1 MKMFLEGMMQIKR
14 PHTLMMRHAFTLIE
28 LLVVIAIIAILV
40 ALLLPAVQQA
50 REAARRTSCKNNL
63 KQLGTALHNHLD
75 THGSFPPGYTNYDES
90 GNRFRTGGWQT
101 SPSVNEMGFNWVCM
115 IFPFMEQ
122 PGLHDQIVACNED
135 RNGTDASASNTH
147 NPSDHCEHSAAFG
160 HIGREQLKF
169 MLCPSHPAIRENFS
183 NGAYGLEA
191 LAKGT
196 YAASWGTGNMLAWED
211 RRTAGAF
218 GCNYDK
224 GGNASVM
231 PKDGGS
237 GDRFQHHMGNSDS
250 DFVDGM
256 SNTVLLSELRVYDS
270 AKDLRGTWMNPGM
283 GATIFSALNGPNSRV
298 NDIIASCDTAIDTAD
313 VMYCGSVEITDD
325 ETVTSAARSHHQGGV
340 NASLADASVRFISEN
355 IDLGVWHA
363 LNTIRNED
371 VVGEY

>member
-1 MKMFLEGMMQIKR
+1 MQIKR

-75 THGSFPPGYTNYDES
+75 THGSFPPGYVNYDES
-90 GNRFRTGGWQT
+90 GNRYRTGGWQV
-101 SPSVNEMGFNWVCM
+101 SVNEMGFNWVCN

-135 RNGTDASASNTH
+135 MLGDSSDHTA

-183 NGAYGLEA
+183 NGTYGLEA

-196 YAASWGTGNMLAWED
+196 YAASWGTSNMLSWED
-211 RRTAGAF
+211 KRTRGAF
-218 GCNYDK
+218 GCYYVSQNDI
-224 GGNASVM
+224 APAV
-231 PKDGGS
+231 GGS
-237 GDRFQHHMGNSDS
+237 GDGFQAGNGNSDA

-270 AKDLRGTWMNPGM
+270 ATDLRGTWMNPGM
-283 GATIFSALNGPNSRV
+283 GATIFSAQNGPNSRV
-298 NDIIASCDTAIDTAD
+298 NDIIASCDTSIDSND
-313 VMYCGSVEITDD
+313 ILYCGSTEITDD
-325 ETVTSAARSHHQGGV
+325 ETVTASARSYHQGGV
-340 NASLADASVRFISEN
+340 NATLADASVRFISEN

>member
-1 MKMFLEGMMQIKR
+1 MKMFLESMMQIKR

-75 THGSFPPGYTNYDES
+75 THGSFPPGYVNYDES
-90 GNRFRTGGWQT
+90 GNRYRTGGWQV
-101 SPSVNEMGFNWVCM
+101 SVNEMGFNWVCN

-135 RNGTDASASNTH
+135 MLGDSSDHTA

-183 NGAYGLEA
+183 NGTYGLEA

-196 YAASWGTGNMLAWED
+196 YAASWGTSNMLSWED
-211 RRTAGAF
+211 KRTRGAF
-218 GCNYDK
+218 GCYYVSQNDI
-224 GGNASVM
+224 APAV
-231 PKDGGS
+231 GGS
-237 GDRFQHHMGNSDS
+237 GDGFQAGNGNSDA

-270 AKDLRGTWMNPGM
+270 ATDLRGTWMNPGM
-283 GATIFSALNGPNSRV
+283 GATIFSAQNGPNSRV
-298 NDIIASCDTAIDTAD
+298 NDIIASCDTSIDSND
-313 VMYCGSVEITDD
+313 ILYCGSTEITDD
-325 ETVTSAARSHHQGGV
+325 ETVTASARSYHQGGV
-340 NASLADASVRFISEN
+340 NATLADASVRFISEN